1 MIYRDANSRYV
12 PPQLLFQTR
21 STLIFRRNNDF
32 DSNSTSKPGILLNQI
47 DPGPNRES
55 IEKVDPTR
63 ERELE
68 PFRSLATLRY
78 ISRNSLAPPLVVETA
93 ANQSDERRRRRRKK
107 GIHVTDTLARD
118 QRSKQMARKG

>member
-1 MIYRDANSRYV
+1 MQTPDTF

-32 DSNSTSKPGILLNQI
+32 NSNSTSKPGILLNQI

-63 ERELE
+63 EREREKELE
-68 PFRSLATLRY
+68 PFRSLATLPY
-78 ISRNSLAPPLVVETA
+78 IYIDTLAPPLVDETV
-93 ANQSDERRRRRRKK
+93 ANQTMKEEDKK
-107 GIHVTDTLARD
+107 R
-118 QRSKQMARKG
+118 